1 MGNLRKNASDKLGI
15 FENVLGS
22 LDKVF
27 GSSAPYKGG
36 QKAGKGL
43 SNIIDKMVDKVL
55 PK

>member
-1 MGNLRKNASDKLGI
+1 MGNLKKNLSDKLGI
-15 FENVLGS
+15 FENAIDS

-27 GSSAPYKGG
+27 GSAKPYKGG

-43 SNIIDKMVDKVL
+43 SNLIDKIVDKVL